1 MQAPKSPRLRQRRF
15 SKNVLVS
22 NDRFLGSE
30 AQYVERTQLVQAE
43 GPECFNVAESAISES
58 ASCSDSDFDFFG
70 PFERGET
77 SPSPPDVVA

>member
-1 MQAPKSPRLRQRRF
+1 MQAPKSPRLRQRLF

-43 GPECFNVAESAISES
+43 ISES